1 MKAPLSSFIH
11 DEFHFHSCRTY
22 SKLWGANA
30 GWHNGKTM
38 SHKEQTDGSLYT
50 WGWSMQSLLICKTI
64 LRIARVKH

>member
-22 SKLWGANA
+22 SQLWGANA

-38 SHKEQTDGSLYT
+38 SHIEQTDGSLYT
-50 WGWSMQSLLICKTI
+50 
-64 LRIARVKH
+64 